1 MITLLKKSLKV
12 SLRSYKMLFFVNLIS
27 HSIYVRH
34 YCEFIIEDVET
45 EKAVNR
51 LCSTMRQHRLDKKHL
66 YTQAAVYAKP
76 NNE

>member
-1 MITLLKKSLKV
+1 MQTKLKKRKYLTLV
-12 SLRSYKMLFFVNLIS
+12 FVNLIS